1 MKLHLIS
8 QFLRNHLFLF
18 LFQVLIDHKTILTSK
33 CIEALD
39 PIYVISDILRYLVM
53 LKVASSQ
60 NFVHFGSN
68 LQKKVTNHFPEH
80 LLAGHCSWKIFDTFF
95 GDLSQDEKL
104 SEIKPPL

>member
-1 MKLHLIS
+1 
-8 QFLRNHLFLF
+8 
-18 LFQVLIDHKTILTSK
+18 
-33 CIEALD
+33 
-39 PIYVISDILRYLVM
+39 M

-80 LLAGHCSWKIFDTFF
+80 LLAGHCSWKIFDPFF

-104 SEIKPPL
+104 SES